1 MTKLIYQTVIAFY
14 GFLIRIAALVNPK
27 ARLWVSGRQNWD
39 ARLTA
44 QLSGN
49 MAPVIWLHAA
59 SLGEFEQAR
68 PVLEA
73 LRTQHPNHKLLVTFF
88 SPSGYEVRK
97 NYAGADFVAYLPLD
111 TPANARRFVAVVKPR
126 LALFVKY
133 EFWANY
139 LLELRKQNVPT
150 VLFSAV
156 FQSNQ
161 LFFRW
166 YGGFQRRLL
175 DCFSHILVQNQES
188 VTLLQSIGYEAITLA
203 GDTRFDRVAQ
213 VTASSQTFPVVQN
226 FCAGSPTLIAGSV
239 WPDDM
244 AVLIPFLNAFAG
256 PLQVVVAPH
265 EIDAEQIERWRG
277 QLAQPSVLFSQLTK
291 QQADNQS
298 AILFIDNV
306 GILAWLYQY
315 GQFAFVGGGFRRGGL
330 HNILEPATFGL
341 PVFFGPQINKFPEA
355 GALLAEGGAFLVSAN
370 FPADFGKLYHN
381 PVERARAGAISRA
394 YVQRNIGAT
403 AAVVEVANELI
414 ARGFAVK
421 PSP

>member
-1 MTKLIYQTVIAFY
+1 MAKLIYQTAIAFY
-14 GFLIRIAALVNPK
+14 GFLIGLAALFNPK

-39 ARLTA
+39 ARLAA

-49 MAPVIWLHAA
+49 TAPVIWLHAA

-68 PVLEA
+68 PVLET
-73 LRTQHPNHKLLVTFF
+73 LRTQHPDHKLLVTFF

-97 NYAGADFVAYLPLD
+97 NYAGADFMAYLPLD

-156 FQSNQ
+156 FRPNQ
-161 LFFRW
+161 VFFRW

-175 DCFSHILVQNQES
+175 DCFSHILVQDQES
-188 VTLLQSIGYEAITLA
+188 VALLQSAGYEAVMA
-203 GDTRFDRVAQ
+203 GDTRFDRVSD
-213 VTASSQTFPVVQN
+213 TAAHKQAFPIVQN
-226 FCAGSPTLIAGSV
+226 FCAATPTLVAGSV

-244 AVLIPFLNAFAG
+244 AVLIPFLNSFAA
-256 PLQVVVAPH
+256 PLQVVIAPH
-265 EIDAEQIERWRG
+265 EIDAEQISRWRG
-277 QLAQPSVLFSQLTK
+277 QLMKPSVLYSELAGGA
-291 QQADNQS
+291 ADNQS

-306 GILAWLYQY
+306 GMLAWLYQY
-315 GQFAFVGGGFRRGGL
+315 GQFAFVGGGFKRGGL

-341 PVFFGPQINKFPEA
+341 PVFFGPQIDKFPEA
-355 GALLAEGGAFLVSAN
+355 GTLVAKGGAFLVLAN
-370 FPADFGKLYHN
+370 FPTDFGKLYHN
-381 PVERARAGAISRA
+381 PVERARAGAISQA

-403 AAVVEVANELI
+403 AAVVEVANRFLL
-414 ARGFAVK
+414 
-421 PSP
+421 